1 LKKKINR
8 ANGKKQ
14 LDLGKQTTLKVH
26 AFKVGAQYYNRD
38 GSYQVISITDPNMVI
53 RYQDGRTLESPISL
67 QARIWENMQE
77 GNEGD
82 IEVDAM

>member
-1 LKKKINR
+1 MKKKIKR
-8 ANGKKQ
+8 ASSNKQ
-14 LDLGKQTTLKVH
+14 IDLGNQTTPKVH
-26 AFKVGAQYYNRD
+26 TFKVGAQYYNRD
-38 GSYQVISITDPNMVI
+38 GAYQVISITDPNMII

-82 IEVDAM
+82 IEVDTR

>member
-26 AFKVGAQYYNRD
+26 AFKV
-38 GSYQVISITDPNMVI
+38 ISITDPNMVI

-67 QARIWENMQE
+67 QTRIWENMQE
-77 GNEGD
+77 GSEGE
-82 IEVDAM
+82 IEVDTR